1 MHNLPTLLAAAV
13 PLLILAFFNR
23 WAVVAGISGLLLAV
37 SPIVIVLSAAGQG
50 DSGSPAMIL
59 FFGAL
64 LMVVCLAVFLYTRR
78 KVSHGWALLGA
89 IAWTVSGIIVFG
101 I

>member
-1 MHNLPTLLAAAV
+1 MQNIIPIAIALL

-23 WAVVAGISGLLLAV
+23 WAVVAGLSVIGVTAV
-37 SPIVIVLSAAGQG
+37 PIIGVLSAGGQG
-50 DSGSPAMIL
+50 DSGSPMAIL
-59 FFGAL
+59 FFSGLIAL
-64 LMVVCLAVFLYTRR
+64 ACLGLFIYTRR
-78 KVSHGWALLGA
+78 KVSAGWTLLGA